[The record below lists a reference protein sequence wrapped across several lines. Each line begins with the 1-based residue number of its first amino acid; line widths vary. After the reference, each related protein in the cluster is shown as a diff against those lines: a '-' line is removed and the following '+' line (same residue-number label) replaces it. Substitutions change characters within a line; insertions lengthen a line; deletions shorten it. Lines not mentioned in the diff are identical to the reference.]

1 MFSLLVIYEDGSDHP
16 VMNTIWA
23 VVKIKLEIKFKAC
36 IGVKPMTSVILV
48 QFSINWTNTS
58 TGCLSFCGF

>member
-1 MFSLLVIYEDGSDHP
+1 M
-16 VMNTIWA
+16 A
-23 VVKIKLEIKFKAC
+23 VKIKLENKFKAC